1 MYWEKEGRK
10 VLDII
15 HEIDLVVMDVMLPGE
30 DGYQIT
36 KKIKSRIKYSNYI
49 SISKE

>member
-36 KKIKSRIKYSNYI
+36 KKIKI
-49 SISKE
+49 